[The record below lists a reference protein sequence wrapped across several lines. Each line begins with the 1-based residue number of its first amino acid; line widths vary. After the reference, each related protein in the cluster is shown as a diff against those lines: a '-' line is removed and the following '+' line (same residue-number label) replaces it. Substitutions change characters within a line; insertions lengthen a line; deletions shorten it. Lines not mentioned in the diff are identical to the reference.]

1 MNKALT
7 LRDIRRVCGL
17 GPLLTAEELDKYWV
31 DTDPAR
37 TPNSS
42 LRNRVR
48 RTLEDK
54 NDARILVYGH
64 GGSGKSTEL
73 AKLIQELGGDYFPV
87 RFSIRDEMNPVA
99 IQAEDVM
106 LVLTERLLAETEKG
120 GFCLGDDVLRPI
132 YDYFATVTRKVE
144 QGRDASMG
152 VSAEASASTGFFIPL
167 VKLMAKF
174 KSEIKLNAHS
184 EETVVATLRK
194 RPADLL
200 EQINGVVRA
209 VRQRIPREK
218 RLLIV
223 VEDLDKLGIACAHR
237 VFIDNGNLLAAIVAD
252 VIYTVPIFTLH
263 SPDAGVLR
271 SLFRPFGLAMI
282 KTFESDG
289 RPAPGFD
296 VVKKII
302 LARIDEKAV
311 DPGALDLLVRKTGGV
326 LQHAF
331 EVLRNAALMD
341 SATLPLKEKEI
352 VEALKVK
359 RSEFWS
365 EIALP
370 IEPVPGVA
378 SVEQLYDRLTG
389 YAKRQLAGERNPPQV
404 DAINQILLRACALVE
419 YNGDRWYGV
428 HPLVIDN
435 LKELGRVG

>member
-1 MNKALT
+1 MRSEPPQPRSGLLEIAQGKLAGAQ
-7 LRDIRRVCGL
+7 RSQRRPGHKGEPSL
-17 GPLLTAEELDKYWV
+17 GRAGPL
-31 DTDPAR
+31 PP
-37 TPNSS
+37 TPH
-42 LRNRVR
+42 
-48 RTLEDK
+48 T
-54 NDARILVYGH
+54 H
-64 GGSGKSTEL
+64 
-73 AKLIQELGGDYFPV
+73 
-87 RFSIRDEMNPVA
+87 
-99 IQAEDVM
+99 
-106 LVLTERLLAETEKG
+106 
-120 GFCLGDDVLRPI
+120 
-132 YDYFATVTRKVE
+132 
-144 QGRDASMG
+144 QGR
-152 VSAEASASTGFFIPL
+152 
-167 VKLMAKF
+167 
-174 KSEIKLNAHS
+174 
-184 EETVVATLRK
+184 
-194 RPADLL
+194 
-200 EQINGVVRA
+200 
-209 VRQRIPREK
+209 PR
-218 RLLIV
+218 RSR
-223 VEDLDKLGIACAHR
+223 G
-237 VFIDNGNLLAAIVAD
+237 LAAIVAD